1 MKGALPEVV
10 DLARLK
16 LWGCGGAGVEVEGL
30 GIKVQGFKVVS
41 GCVGAGV

>member
-16 LWGCGGAGVEVEGL
+16 LWGCGGAGVEVGVEVGWGGL
-30 GIKVQGFKVVS
+30 EDMVRGRV
-41 GCVGAGV
+41 